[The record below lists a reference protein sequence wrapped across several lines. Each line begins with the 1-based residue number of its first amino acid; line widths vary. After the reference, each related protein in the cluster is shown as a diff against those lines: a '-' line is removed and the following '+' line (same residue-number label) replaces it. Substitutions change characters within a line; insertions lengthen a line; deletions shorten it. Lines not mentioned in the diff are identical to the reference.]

1 MYIRMK
7 LTKYRKKLV
16 FLFLLLPITVWA
28 DSSAESVQ
36 VILYGVVD
44 LGISNVHVARNV
56 HAKSGAINGNQIQLD
71 SGVQSGSRWGL
82 KGTDSI
88 SNDLSVN
95 FVLESGINAQ
105 NGTQGQGGR
114 AFGRQATLGLS
125 SKQYGTTDWGRQ
137 VNAATRYFGAIDP
150 FVLSFGQANM
160 GASFGQANTV
170 RFDNMIMVQSAD
182 FQGFQGMVGY
192 SFNVGQ
198 SAIYANGLNT
208 KIQPATE
215 NFGTLNNARAATAA
229 LRFMADKLI
238 AVISFDA
245 AFGSAKVVSLSD
257 GSVNIDNPNAP
268 IPKLWAFGAKYDLDF
283 MQISAAVGQG
293 FDGAF
298 SGQGPGN
305 GLGNSGLDTFTRGS
319 GILFESGY
327 DYQSLMLGATI
338 PATAA
343 SKVMLSWQMMQPR
356 GDLSQTVGYA
366 TQSILS
372 VAYTYDL
379 SKSTNLYVWGSVSNN
394 FQMISTAKSQ
404 VVGAGIRHLF

>member
-1 MYIRMK
+1 MK
-7 LTKYRKKLV
+7 FNQYKKNLFFLV
-16 FLFLLLPITVWA
+16 LLFPISAWA
-28 DSSAESVQ
+28 NSNSESVQ

-44 LGISNVHVARNV
+44 LGISSVHVARNK
-56 HAKSGAINGNQIQLD
+56 HAKGGAINGNQIQMD

-82 KGTDSI
+82 KGTDFI

-150 FVLSFGQANM
+150 FALSFGQANM

-182 FQGFQGMVGY
+182 IQGFQGMVGY

-198 SAIYANGLNT
+198 SALYAKGPNT

-215 NFGTLNNARAATAA
+215 NFGTSNNVRATTVA

-238 AVISFDA
+238 AVVSFDA
-245 AFGSAKVVSLSD
+245 AFGSSKVVSLSD
-257 GSVNIDNPNAP
+257 SAVNIDNPNAP
-268 IPKLWAFGAKYDLDF
+268 VPKMWALGAKYDLGF
-283 MQISAAVGQG
+283 MQLSAAVGQG
-293 FDGAF
+293 FDGAYI
-298 SGQGPGN
+298 GQAPGN
-305 GLGNSGLDTFTRGS
+305 SVSGSGLDTFTKGS

-343 SKVMLSWQMMQPR
+343 SKVILSWQMMQPK
-356 GDLSQTVGYA
+356 GELSQAVGHA

-372 VAYTYDL
+372 VAFVYDL
-379 SKSTNLYVWGSVSNN
+379 SRSTNLYAWGSASNN

-404 VVGAGIRHLF
+404 VVGVGIRHLF